1 MNNISGKIVKAIVA
15 ALETVS
21 ELFVMDAKL
30 VQDGGVEIVNGHRLV
45 EVLKI
50 QISKAGCGQQ
60 HGCDYCNEL

>member
-1 MNNISGKIVKAIVA
+1 MHIRQTLITTPVPERQSLVI
-15 ALETVS
+15 
-21 ELFVMDAKL
+21 DAKL

-45 EVLKI
+45 EVFKI

>member
-1 MNNISGKIVKAIVA
+1 MNNISGKIGKAIVA

-45 EVLKI
+45 EVFKI
-50 QISKAGCGQQ
+50 RTSEGGCGQQ
-60 HGCDYCNEL
+60 RGCDYCNEL

>member
-1 MNNISGKIVKAIVA
+1 MNNISGKIGKAIVA

-45 EVLKI
+45 EVFKI
-50 QISKAGCGQQ
+50 RISKAGWGQQ
-60 HGCDYCNEL
+60 RGCDYCNEL